1 MRRGTA
7 ALGIVAALSLL
18 MPAAV
23 SAERPEPRGE
33 LGSSGAVSQVLQSL
47 TVNDDGVPA
56 GPVDPRSAAPNPI
69 VVASPSATEIPSTS
83 PSPLPSEAATHV
95 PVPTQTPSPQA
106 SASPSRSE
114 TTIPEP
120 TTPTTNSTDP
130 GELRPSGSA
139 TPAPS
144 SQNRPQAEARPLARP
159 AAYTPLPRGR
169 VESVS
174 MGAGSRAS
182 ISGWAFDYDATGP
195 IIVQAYVGGT
205 SYLTW
210 ASRERNDVKKAMGL
224 SHSKAGFGFDL
235 LIPEGNH
242 SLQVFAI
249 NVGEGSSQL
258 IYAGSLTG
266 RSHNP
271 EGRVESVSVGAQS
284 RASISGWAFD
294 YDASGPIIV
303 QAYVDGTSY
312 LTWAN
317 RARGD
322 VQKVKGLSHNKVGF
336 SFDLPIPSGSHSVK
350 VFAINSGQGSSQL
363 IYSGMV
369 YGRSSDPR
377 GRVESVSYNADRR
390 DVSLSGWAFDAD
402 ADGPVI
408 VQVYVGA
415 KSYLTWADQPRSDV
429 QAALGMSHNKAGF
442 RLSVP
447 VSTGFQSLRVFVI
460 NVGGGSSQL
469 VHSQTIGEQ
478 IPLFV
483 YGTLRTGQEAEFVL
497 TNFTRS
503 KVTTRSPEVDLWVTP
518 DPRDGSRWP
527 WIMPGSNGT
536 TGEVLYFYQNVASQ
550 ALARADSWEGY
561 TPGGNLNAMNY
572 TREVISS
579 NQGSVYGY
587 VATPHRQAYIRA
599 NGVRVLSGDFNRF

>member
-1 MRRGTA
+1 MKTRRGTA
-7 ALGIVAALSLL
+7 ALGIVAVLSLL

-23 SAERPEPRGE
+23 SAEGVDPRGE
-33 LGSSGAVSQVLQSL
+33 ADSSGAPSQVGQSL
-47 TVNDDGVPA
+47 NMNDNGVPA
-56 GPVDPRSAAPNPI
+56 GPVDPRSAAPSPK
-69 VVASPSATEIPSTS
+69 VSPSPSATEVPSAS
-83 PSPLPSEAATHV
+83 PSPSEAATHV
-95 PVPTQTPSPQA
+95 PVPTKTPSPRA
-106 SASPSRSE
+106 SASPSPSE
-114 TTIPEP
+114 TMSPEP
-120 TTPTTNSTDP
+120 STPTTNSTDP
-130 GELRPSGSA
+130 GEPRSSGSA
-139 TPAPS
+139 TP
-144 SQNRPQAEARPLARP
+144 SQNSPQAHITPQARP
-159 AAYTPLPRGR
+159 AAYTPLPQGR

-174 MGAGSRAS
+174 IGVGSRAS

-210 ASRERNDVKKAMGL
+210 ASRERNDVQKVKGL
-224 SHSKAGFGFDL
+224 SHNKAGFGFDL
-235 LIPEGNH
+235 PIPEGSH

-249 NVGEGSSQL
+249 NVGEGSSRL
-258 IYAGSLTG
+258 IYTGSITG
-266 RSHNP
+266 RSHHP
-271 EGRVESVSVGAQS
+271 EGRVESVSVGAKS

-317 RARGD
+317 RVRGD
-322 VQKVKGLSHNKVGF
+322 VQKVKGLSHDKVGF

-363 IYSGMV
+363 IYSGTV

-377 GRVESVSYNADRR
+377 GRVESVSYNVDKRE
-390 DVSLSGWAFDAD
+390 VSLSGWAFDAD

-415 KSYLTWADQPRSDV
+415 TSYLTWADKPRSDV

-447 VSTGFQSLRVFVI
+447 VPTGFQSLRVFVI
-460 NVGGGSSQL
+460 NVGGGNSQL

-497 TNFTRS
+497 SNYTRS

-527 WIMPGSNGT
+527 WIMPGSYGT
-536 TGEVLYFYQNVASQ
+536 TGEALYFYQNVASQ

-561 TPGGNLNAMNY
+561 TPGGNPNAMNY

-579 NQGSVYGY
+579 NQGRVYGY

-599 NGVRVLSGDFNRF
+599 NGVRVISGDFNRF